1 MDTLLLV
8 VTHLFQWDL
17 FWPLFQF
24 LPLVL
29 FQRGGWCLGWFV
41 TSDPSG
47 MFRNPK
53 VDSLT
58 SDMCVHWHS
67 LSAVLLLYASCIDVS
82 FSNRLLS
89 ALTEHKNVSFSFQKA
104 ELQPDFLCG
113 RNDHLLILFSLS
125 IMFLVC

>member
-1 MDTLLLV
+1 
-8 VTHLFQWDL
+8 
-17 FWPLFQF
+17 
-24 LPLVL
+24 
-29 FQRGGWCLGWFV
+29 
-41 TSDPSG
+41 

-58 SDMCVHWHS
+58 CDMCVHWHS
-67 LSAVLLLYASCIDVS
+67 FSAVLLLYASCVDMS

-104 ELQPDFLCG
+104 ELQPNFLYG
-113 RNDHLLILFSLS
+113 RNHLLILFSLS